1 MLAKDLKK
9 RPLRKGNGQKPPEQ
23 PSHQEHARRGRPRQK
38 FRTSVC
44 LLKVFLVMQLY
55 SSEFRCRINKM
66 MYPGREVLAL
76 IRPLIARPR
85 AEWNHEDVLALARR
99 LHCYGSVDGTGSA
112 EDIEGA
118 ISMSWFIINILL
130 GIFVSWYIDVD
141 KSLQVPGQ
149 RRALLKI
156 WQYMQL
162 NMTMYSNS

>member
-1 MLAKDLKK
+1 LKIRAVFSSFQSLSVLEQTERRLLPYSHKLKLYFPPNSKMLAKDLKK
-9 RPLRKGNGQKPPEQ
+9 RPLRKGNGQNPPEQ

-55 SSEFRCRINKM
+55 SSEFHCRINKM

-76 IRPLIARPR
+76 IRPLIVRPR

-118 ISMSWFIINILL
+118 ISMS
-130 GIFVSWYIDVD
+130 
-141 KSLQVPGQ
+141 
-149 RRALLKI
+149 
-156 WQYMQL
+156 
-162 NMTMYSNS
+162 